1 MSAGR
6 WGHLSRLTESPTR
19 VEVTEATRCDAT
31 PRHRRRQTCAGR
43 SRTRRSCPS
52 VTSNFVDN
60 QRFSLPL
67 ALLDFS
73 KPPAARL
80 LSYLPGTIRRSERV
94 ARRRAHRMLAPGLID
109 GGRRCRTHAPQ
120 VQSLASATPRGHGP
134 ARRAAFRRSVWSLTS
149 TSPTAIGRARLRH
162 TDADELVDA
171 GEELARAADR
181 DAARRV
187 AGAGELRQHG
197 AGAHED
203 GANCY
208 QARSALVRR
217 PVAARRQRTGA
228 PRGAGSGTGGYAET
242 GMRRGLDLSPFGSVT
257 SSTPF
262 TRRAEIWSRSKCSAL
277 VSVKRRR

>member
-134 ARRAAFRRSVWSLTS
+134 ARRAAFRRSGFRSGPSRRRRRPRSAEHDFDTPTRTNS
-149 TSPTAIGRARLRH
+149 SMRARSSHAPPTA
-162 TDADELVDA
+162 
-171 GEELARAADR
+171 
-181 DAARRV
+181 
-187 AGAGELRQHG
+187 
-197 AGAHED
+197 
-203 GANCY
+203 
-208 QARSALVRR
+208 
-217 PVAARRQRTGA
+217 
-228 PRGAGSGTGGYAET
+228 
-242 GMRRGLDLSPFGSVT
+242 
-257 SSTPF
+257 
-262 TRRAEIWSRSKCSAL
+262 TRRAESPVPASFASTAQALTKMARTATRPAPRS
-277 VSVKRRR
+277 